1 MPIDSEER
9 RSVIAQVAIDLIA
22 REGLAAA
29 TFRRIAAE
37 GGWSTASITN
47 YFIDKQDVLV
57 WTYRCLS
64 RAGEIEFD
72 RAVADQPADPFAALL
87 TMIPWCPANQRRWK
101 AYLAFWDAAMR
112 DAELAALLADS
123 TLSGT
128 KMLER
133 IVRAVAPAR
142 DDGEAAALVSALI
155 QGLALRMLVDRSTW
169 SEDEARALLARTLSP
184 LRASV
189 SFEVSASCRE
199 DALHR

>member
-1 MPIDSEER
+1 MAIDSEER
-9 RSVIAQVAIDLIA
+9 RFAIAQVAIDLIA

-37 GGWSTASITN
+37 GGWSTASITH
-47 YFIDKQDVLV
+47 YFVDKQEVLA
-57 WTYRCLS
+57 WTYQCLS

-72 RAVADQPADPFAALL
+72 RVLAADPRDPIRALL
-87 TMIPWCPANQRRWK
+87 TMIPWCPANARRWK

-128 KMLER
+128 NMLQR
-133 IVRAVAPAR
+133 IVRAEGPGR

-155 QGLALRMLVDRSTW
+155 QGLALRMLVDRKTW
-169 SEDEARALLARTLSP
+169 TEKEARALVTGALSP
-184 LRASV
+184 LEASV
-189 SFEVSASCRE
+189 SFQPQEISGSEVLLR
-199 DALHR
+199 